1 MWPIMNDLDRP
12 NAATC
17 PFGGTSLKLLPNAIG
32 ARCMICGERGLT
44 RTWCTQGHFVC
55 EDCRGNELWAL
66 VEGLLGQEYSSDPV
80 EIFVRMRESHDFPM
94 HGPEHHPLVAAAF
107 LIAYRSLCGEPA
119 WPAILDAL
127 RTAATQLPG
136 GTCGFWGAC
145 SAGLAVGMA
154 YSTALDSSPTAGE
167 PRAAAHRAV
176 ARILERISQF
186 TGPRC
191 CRRECLLALQVACE
205 LSSEL
210 LPHPVATT
218 YRGACAQ
225 AADNPECLGSSCPY
239 A

>member
-1 MWPIMNDLDRP
+1 MTEMDRS
-12 NAATC
+12 NAVNC
-17 PFGGTSLKLLPNAIG
+17 KFCGTALKLLPNAVG
-32 ARCMICGERGLT
+32 TRCLVCGERGRT

-66 VEGLLGQEYSSDPV
+66 VEGLLGQECSSDPV
-80 EIFVRMRESHDFPM
+80 EIFVRMRASHDFPM

-107 LIAYRSLCGEPA
+107 LSAYHSLHGEPS
-119 WPAILDAL
+119 WSSILDAL
-127 RTAATQLPG
+127 QAAATQLPG

-154 YSTALDSSPTAGE
+154 YCTILDSSPTGGE

-176 ARILERISQF
+176 AQILARIGQF

-191 CRRECLLALQVACE
+191 CRRECLLALQMACE
-205 LSSEL
+205 LSTTV
-210 LPHPVATT
+210 LPHPVSTT
-218 YRGACAQ
+218 YRATCAQ
-225 AADNPECLGSSCPY
+225 AADNPECLGSSCPF